1 MCVFF
6 IPFVYLIACL
16 CLKSLQQ
23 LRSYRDGPQLFPSD
37 RLVKPEIKHTTPG
50 LQGEEYSGSFV
61 LMNLRPYYINMT
73 DPWGYFGILLFWS

>member
-1 MCVFF
+1 M
-6 IPFVYLIACL
+6 
-16 CLKSLQQ
+16 
-23 LRSYRDGPQLFPSD
+23 GPQLKFSSD

-73 DPWGYFGILLFWS
+73 DHWSYFWDTFVLGLKS